1 MNDLREKIAKI
12 CKQMHFEGKLKIESI
27 PEEPTQEDFLKGMV
41 QDEIREKLDPIIPY
55 RVRLSGEYTELC
67 MRIGK
72 LSDFIDNY
80 NKTKTPKLTCP
91 VELLIQQLAAMQT
104 YATILKQRLAYEG
117 ITD

>member
-1 MNDLREKIAKI
+1 
-12 CKQMHFEGKLKIESI
+12 
-27 PEEPTQEDFLKGMV
+27 
-41 QDEIREKLDPIIPY
+41 
-55 RVRLSGEYTELC
+55 

>member
-1 MNDLREKIAKI
+1 M
-12 CKQMHFEGKLKIESI
+12 
-27 PEEPTQEDFLKGMV
+27 KGTV

-72 LSDFIDNY
+72 FSDFIDNY
-80 NKTKTPKLTCP
+80 NRTKTPKLTCP